1 VYLVKGQGIRLVQ
14 LILLLFVTCEGQQL
28 AIFTPSV
35 CKWKTIG
42 GLLGDL
48 NCWTSRAIIGG
59 TVCTS
64 EHGHPTKGHNSL
76 SCLSTP
82 LDDKTEL
89 LVIQNVF
96 YHFHEHAFVYLNT
109 TNGGLKCEAVI
120 CLSFV
125 LV

>member
-1 VYLVKGQGIRLVQ
+1 M
-14 LILLLFVTCEGQQL
+14 
-28 AIFTPSV
+28 

-109 TNGGLKCEAVI
+109 TNGGFSLIEFKFHIIDHHIECCVSTE
-120 CLSFV
+120 
-125 LV
+125 